1 MPSILDRLLGWLGNL
16 LLPAMAILLLLA
28 PSPYLQDFAEWLYQ
42 GFILAM
48 KLVEPERVSRFI
60 LAPYPVPN
68 SLAPLALAL
77 LCLLFE
83 PITAGRLFLA
93 LLLLGWWLVLRAFVR
108 RHLPRDQSRSLFAL
122 LVAVAA
128 LASFFWYGFIGY
140 QLGLL
145 LWFAFLAWMRQER
158 SALWLGLFGLAIF
171 FAHAMVF
178 LAWGLLMGLWA
189 LHSREARE
197 RVTAALLPSVALS
210 LAYLIGQRLA
220 GVEAQFVDARIENLT
235 EAILFKLASPLVLG
249 GFRNL
254 ILPDGTSLLEGQ
266 PWLYWTGAA
275 SNALT
280 LVILATL
287 TLVVFL
293 GPPQTRGSSGSQ
305 KSPWPVP
312 VLRYSGL
319 VLILVY
325 LLAPYNLGGL
335 IHPGGRL
342 LLPLLAITL
351 MLASPR
357 LLAWTRW
364 AALAAILGASI
375 SLCSY
380 GLLIQRI
387 GTGPIEGE
395 PRPSDHPPRHSVLA
409 FNQWMF
415 GHTAY
420 KYFNYRIFTFADRF
434 RQLREGRLEGLAF
447 HTGPIIG
454 YVADPAAKAR

>member
-16 LLPAMAILLLLA
+16 LLPAMALLLLLA
-28 PSPYLQDFAEWLYQ
+28 PSPYLQDFPEWLYQ

-68 SLAPLALAL
+68 SLAPFALAL

-83 PITAGRLFLA
+83 PILAGRLFLL

-108 RHLPRDQSRSLFAL
+108 RHLPGHQSPSLFAL
-122 LVAVAA
+122 LVAVVA
-128 LASFFWYGFIGY
+128 LASYFWYGFIGY

-145 LWFAFLAWMRQER
+145 LWFAFLTWGRRER
-158 SALWLGLFGLAIF
+158 SALWLGLFGIAIF
-171 FAHAMVF
+171 FSHAMVF
-178 LAWGLLMGLWA
+178 LTWGLVMGLWA
-189 LHSREARE
+189 LHCRELRG
-197 RVTAALLPSVALS
+197 RVTAAIIPSVALS
-210 LAYLIGQRLA
+210 LAYLIGQHLA
-220 GVEAQFVDARIENLT
+220 GVEPQFVDARIENLT
-235 EAILFKLASPLVLG
+235 EAIWFKLASPLVLG

-254 ILPDGTSLLEGQ
+254 ILPDGTSLLEDQ

-275 SNALT
+275 SNGLT
-280 LVILATL
+280 LLILATS
-287 TLVVFL
+287 TLVVFF
-293 GPPQTRGSSGSQ
+293 GPAQNRRPSGSQ
-305 KSPWPVP
+305 EPPWPVP

-357 LLAWTRW
+357 LLAWIRW
-364 AALAAILGASI
+364 AALAAILGATI
-375 SLCSY
+375 SLGSY
-380 GLLIQRI
+380 GLLIQRV

-395 PRPSDHPPRHSVLA
+395 LRPSGQPPRHSVLA

-415 GHTAY
+415 ANTAY
-420 KYFNYRIFTFADRF
+420 KYFNYRLFAFAGRF
-434 RQLREGRLEGLAF
+434 RQLREGRLEGLTF
-447 HTGPIIG
+447 HTGSIID
-454 YVADPAAKAR
+454 YVADPDPKTR